1 MAKKILGI
9 DVGHDSLKL
18 ALINGKTVEKVVIE
32 PIPLNL
38 IQNNKVVSEESMGEF
53 LRETMKKNGIRCNL
67 AAYVFQNENIYSRTI
82 KMPKMTADQ
91 LRVNL
96 PYEFSDF
103 ISDEPQKYVYDYA
116 MLPDSGASTQDGAGM
131 GSGADSLGGADP
143 FGSDGM
149 MDTEADQEAE
159 ADKDSM
165 SLMAVAVQKEIL
177 ESVRRFVKKAG
188 LKLVMAAPTMSSFI
202 ALIRANGD
210 PEKEY
215 CVLDLGH
222 KAIRMHI
229 FKGERYEV
237 TRTLDVGLSVLD
249 DVIAENLNVD
259 VHLAHTYLLS
269 NYENCQYSEYCKS
282 AYDNITMELVR
293 ALNFYRFSNPD
304 SNLEDVYLAG
314 GGMQN
319 DSLREVIR
327 QSIDLNVHHA
337 RELLP
342 PSMSAE
348 GYSTFIQAI
357 GITQG
362 KTEFAPKSKG
372 KLPTKR
378 EINLA
383 GVGETT
389 LDIKTA
395 VAAIILI
402 IAGATIFSIFGVAG
416 RFAKLYQAQSA
427 AAEAERDLA
436 ESLEILAGYDMTQ
449 DEYAHYTFEN
459 MTNEEMAQVERTDV
473 LRLLDERV
481 IGKCEVEY
489 WSVSENV
496 LTLRIVGLT
505 LEQVNR
511 VLQDINQDELVSYS
525 TVSTAQKEDKTEEG
539 IISTVTADIQVI
551 LNGRIVGEA
560 Q

>member
-53 LRETMKKNGIRCNL
+53 LRDTMKKNGIRCNL

-116 MLPDSGASTQDGAGM
+116 MLPDSGKGTGDSAEPLASTDAFAGD
-131 GSGADSLGGADP
+131 A
-143 FGSDGM
+143 M
-149 MDTEADQEAE
+149 MEAE
-159 ADKDSM
+159 ANSEGDDDTDSM

-269 NYENCQYSEYCKS
+269 NYENCQYSEYCMS

-362 KTEFAPKSKG
+362 KMELAPKSKG
-372 KLPTKR
+372 KVPTKR

-505 LEQVNR
+505 LDQVNR

>member
-9 DVGHDSLKL
+9 DVGHDTLKL
-18 ALINGKTVEKVVIE
+18 ALINGKTVEKVVSA
-32 PIPLNL
+32 PLPLNL
-38 IQNNKVVSEESMGEF
+38 IQNNKVVSEEAMGEF
-53 LRETMKKNGIRCNL
+53 LRDTMKENGIRCGL
-67 AAYVFQNENIYSRTI
+67 AAYVFQNENIYARII

-116 MLPDSGASTQDGAGM
+116 MLPGEELRSSSPQDPNIPPDLA
-131 GSGADSLGGADP
+131 ADTGEEP
-143 FGSDGM
+143 EE
-149 MDTEADQEAE
+149 DT
-159 ADKDSM
+159 DSM

-177 ESVRRFVKKAG
+177 ESVRRFTKKAG
-188 LKLVMAAPTMSSFI
+188 LKLVKAAPTMSAFI
-202 ALIRANGD
+202 SLIRENGD
-210 PEKEY
+210 PDKEY

-222 KAIRMHI
+222 RAIRMHI

-269 NYENCQYSEYCKS
+269 NYENCQYSEYCRS

-327 QSIDLNVHHA
+327 QSLDLNVHHA

-342 PSMSAE
+342 PSMSRE
-348 GYSTFIQAI
+348 GISSFVQAI

-362 KTEFAPKSKG
+362 KTESVPKTRG
-372 KLPTKR
+372 KYPTKQ
-378 EINLA
+378 EVNLA
-383 GVGETT
+383 WV
-389 LDIKTA
+389 K
-395 VAAIILI
+395 
-402 IAGATIFSIFGVAG
+402 
-416 RFAKLYQAQSA
+416 
-427 AAEAERDLA
+427 
-436 ESLEILAGYDMTQ
+436 
-449 DEYAHYTFEN
+449 
-459 MTNEEMAQVERTDV
+459 
-473 LRLLDERV
+473 
-481 IGKCEVEY
+481 
-489 WSVSENV
+489 
-496 LTLRIVGLT
+496 
-505 LEQVNR
+505 
-511 VLQDINQDELVSYS
+511 
-525 TVSTAQKEDKTEEG
+525 
-539 IISTVTADIQVI
+539 
-551 LNGRIVGEA
+551 
-560 Q
+560 

>member
-1 MAKKILGI
+1 MAKRILGI
-9 DVGHDSLKL
+9 DVGHDTLKL
-18 ALINGKTVEKVVIE
+18 ALVNGKTVEKVAIE

-38 IQNNKVVSEESMGEF
+38 IQNNRVVSEESMGEF
-53 LRETMKKNGIRCNL
+53 LRETMKKNGIRCGL

-82 KMPKMTADQ
+82 KMPKMTPEQ

-96 PYEFSDF
+96 PYEFADF

-116 MLPDSGASTQDGAGM
+116 MLPEEDRKKENSPAVDEIPDL
-131 GSGADSLGGADP
+131 GADTNTD
-143 FGSDGM
+143 D
-149 MDTEADQEAE
+149 EADE
-159 ADKDSM
+159 DTM

-177 ESVRRFVKKAG
+177 ESVRRFLKKAG
-188 LKLVMAAPTMSSFI
+188 LKLVKAAPTMSAYIS
-202 ALIRANGD
+202 LIRANGD
-210 PEKEY
+210 PEREY

-222 KAIRMHI
+222 RAIRMHI

-269 NYENCQYSEYCKS
+269 NYENCQYSEYCRS

-304 SNLEDVYLAG
+304 SNLEDVYLVG

-327 QSIDLNVHHA
+327 QSLDLNVHHA
-337 RELLP
+337 KELLL
-342 PSMSAE
+342 PSMNQEGISA
-348 GYSTFIQAI
+348 YVQAI
-357 GITQG
+357 GITET
-362 KTEFAPKSKG
+362 KTEFAAKSRS

-389 LDIKTA
+389 LDLKTA
-395 VAAIILI
+395 VIAVILI
-402 IAGATIFSIFGVAG
+402 IAGATFFSIFGVAG
-416 RFAKLYQAQSA
+416 RFAKLSSAQSA
-427 AAEAERDLA
+427 AAHAEQELA
-436 ESLEILAGYDMTQ
+436 AAYEILAGYDLTQ
-449 DEYAHYTFEN
+449 DEYAHYTFES
-459 MTNEEMAQVERTDV
+459 MTPEELAQVEREDV
-473 LRLLDERV
+473 LRLLDDRV

-496 LTLRIVGLT
+496 LTLRIVGIT

-511 VLQDINQDELVSYS
+511 IIQDINEDELVSYS
-525 TVSTAQKEDKTEEG
+525 TLTTAVKEDKTEEG
-539 IISTVTADIQVI
+539 SISTVTASIEVI
-551 LNGRIVGEA
+551 LNGRVVPEVEMEMETEA
-560 Q
+560 E